1 MPETC
6 SFMTTALSGRELL
19 VDPQLNKGTAF
30 SETERCTFDLHGLL
44 TLNVRRIADRRALA
58 HRGLSRRIGPKGVI
72 PASVAD
78 GSGISPLPDMPF
90 GRRFSLQLRATRFS
104 FTEKDL
110 GSGPD
115 ATLPAMVV

>member
-44 TLNVRRIADRRALA
+44 TLNVRRIADRRARLLIEGSLE
-58 HRGLSRRIGPKGVI
+58 GLDLKELFLLLSPTGPAYRRRQTCRLVAGSVFNCGPLG
-72 PASVAD
+72 
-78 GSGISPLPDMPF
+78 F
-90 GRRFSLQLRATRFS
+90 HLR
-104 FTEKDL
+104 KKI
-110 GSGPD
+110 
-115 ATLPAMVV
+115 